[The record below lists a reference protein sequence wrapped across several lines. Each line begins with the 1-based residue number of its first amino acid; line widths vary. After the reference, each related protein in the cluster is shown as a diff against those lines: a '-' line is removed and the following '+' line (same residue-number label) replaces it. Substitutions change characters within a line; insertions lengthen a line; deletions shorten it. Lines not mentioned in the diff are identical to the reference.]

1 MESEI
6 REFILNAGAD
16 DVGFARAVDYDSPR
30 SFEITKFVP
39 DAESIIVMA
48 FKVLNSCQ
56 SPSLS
61 VALNGYLDL
70 VEFAR
75 SISYSVARFLESK
88 LGAAVA
94 AIPLS
99 YPYEIHNDRKALADF
114 SHRHAAVAAG
124 LGSFGRHNLVVHPRF
139 GTRVCFL
146 SIVTNLALQPTP
158 RLSEDLC
165 IHCDLCVKNC
175 PGGALDDAG
184 RTDLM
189 KCMKHSL
196 PYGIGADIGFWAK
209 LLGSSPEGQREMLT
223 DEQYARL
230 RQSLVLGNQYQCFNC
245 MKSCPVGQSTK
256 RRKSSH
262 LEAVQLN
269 GRKADEIRG
278 QN

>member
-1 MESEI
+1 M
-6 REFILNAGAD
+6 
-16 DVGFARAVDYDSPR
+16 
-30 SFEITKFVP
+30 
-39 DAESIIVMA
+39 
-48 FKVLNSCQ
+48 
-56 SPSLS
+56 
-61 VALNGYLDL
+61 
-70 VEFAR
+70 
-75 SISYSVARFLESK
+75 
-88 LGAAVA
+88 
-94 AIPLS
+94 
-99 YPYEIHNDRKALADF
+99 
-114 SHRHAAVAAG
+114 
-124 LGSFGRHNLVVHPRF
+124 
-139 GTRVCFL
+139 
-146 SIVTNLALQPTP
+146 
-158 RLSEDLC
+158 
-165 IHCDLCVKNC
+165 
-175 PGGALDDAG
+175 DDAG

-256 RRKSSH
+256 RHKSSH